1 MSSVV
6 TTEQANPSPAR
17 GAVIVKGATLAM
29 FLAASS
35 APTPLYHFYQERWG
49 VSPAVL
55 TTIFGVYALSLLVA
69 LLTVGSLSDHL
80 GRRPVILVAIA
91 LNAVAMIVFAS
102 ATSAATLIAA
112 RALQGFATGAATS
125 TLSAAILDS
134 DKRQGPLI
142 NSITPFIG
150 MSVGALGS
158 SALVAYAPAPAAL
171 VYVLLLI
178 VFAALALWIAR
189 LPETTAPSPGALAS
203 LRPRVHVPPQARR
216 ALLRITPVNVAV
228 WSLGGFY
235 LSLMPSLLR
244 VAMGTTS
251 PFVGGIV
258 VAALTLSGGLAIIV
272 LRHTAATMIF
282 IVGSS
287 TLMLGVAVTLLGVS
301 LQLIPLLLLGTV
313 VAGIGFG
320 LGFFGALRTILP
332 LAAPDE
338 RAGLV
343 SAFFVQSYLAFSLPA
358 ILVGLVVPYV
368 GLPRATYGYG
378 MAIIML
384 AALSLVATLMS
395 RSRDGQSTDRA
406 GTAASLPGRSL

>member
-1 MSSVV
+1 MSSVAM
-6 TTEQANPSPAR
+6 TDQQDAPSHGP
-17 GAVIVKGATLAM
+17 VIVKGSILAM

-49 VSPAVL
+49 VSPVVL
-55 TTIFGVYALSLLVA
+55 TTIFGIYALSLLVA
-69 LLTVGSLSDHL
+69 LLTVGSLSDHV

-91 LNAVAMIVFAS
+91 LNAVAMVVFAC
-102 ATSAATLIAA
+102 ANSAATLIAA

-125 TLSAAILDS
+125 TLSAAVLDS
-134 DKRQGPLI
+134 DKRHGPLI

-150 MSVGALGS
+150 MSIGALGS
-158 SALVAYAPAPAAL
+158 SALVAYAPAPTQL
-171 VYVLLLI
+171 VYILLLA
-178 VFAALALWIAR
+178 VFAVQGWLIAR
-189 LPETTAPSPGALAS
+189 LPETTGRTPGALAS
-203 LRPRVHVPPQARR
+203 LRPRVHVPPQAKR

-258 VAALTLSGGLAIIV
+258 VSALTLSGGIAIIV
-272 LRHTAATMIF
+272 LRHRTAATIF

-287 TLMLGVAVTLLGVS
+287 TLILGVALTLLGVV
-301 LQLIPLLLLGTV
+301 LQLIPLLLIGTV
-313 VAGIGFG
+313 VAGFGFG

-332 LAAPDE
+332 LAASDE

-378 MAIIML
+378 MAIIIL
-384 AALSLVATLMS
+384 AALSLVATVMA
-395 RSRDGQSTDRA
+395 RGDQ
-406 GTAASLPGRSL
+406 AAPLPDARP